1 MSVFCFSSVTR
12 SLISPFSFLPLLL
25 QMSESDSEALL
36 LLRLRDQNRELIAEL
51 MSTKQAR
58 GALSSWE
65 AAAEGRRGDA

>member
-1 MSVFCFSSVTR
+1 
-12 SLISPFSFLPLLL
+12 
-25 QMSESDSEALL
+25 MSESDSEALL